1 MNEKFIPF
9 FYEEFKYTG
18 VWQRD
23 AADMIESYHTSA
35 QMEFGFT
42 GGILKLKA
50 EAVLLEHIFF
60 ILDGNEVKPQESEDG
75 FLCIFTTDSTHRIK
89 IIMTRHSKLKFYGIY
104 IDELCEIFRTKD
116 NLYIQFIGDSI
127 TDAYP
132 GYATKVAENLNADY
146 SIVSLGGISLVD
158 KWGWYKLIEGADER
172 IGMESTYFSLQN
184 PQEAVNPSKY
194 NFEKSRVPDAFV
206 IYLGTN
212 DYISQKEHK
221 DAGNSKIFAEKY
233 YSFVGKIKDRFGE
246 KPIFILQN
254 HRKDIIRTEAIN
266 NAFEKMKNKYKYVYL
281 LDCYNW
287 DVELISDGVHP
298 SRNGYETMAE
308 KVTEYISDKIRGEK
322 LW

>member
-1 MNEKFIPF
+1 MKEKFIPF

-18 VWQRD
+18 VWQRGD
-23 AADMIESYHTSA
+23 SDMIESYHTSA
-35 QMEFGFT
+35 QLEFGFT
-42 GGILKLKA
+42 GSILRLKA
-50 EAVLLEHIFF
+50 ETVLQENIAF
-60 ILDGNEVKPQESEDG
+60 ILDGQEVMPKTSEDG
-75 FLCIFTTDSTHRIK
+75 LLSFLTTDSTHRIK
-89 IIMTRHSKLKFYGIY
+89 IVMTRHSKLKFGGIY
-104 IDELCEIFRTKD
+104 IDEAGEIFRTKD

-132 GYATKVAENLNADY
+132 GYATRVAENLCADY
-146 SIVSLGGISLVD
+146 SIVSLCGIALVD
-158 KWGWYKLIEGADER
+158 KWGWYRLIDGANER

-194 NFEKSRVPDAFV
+194 NFEKYRVPDAFV

-221 DAGNSKIFAEKY
+221 DAGNSKIFADKY
-233 YSFVGKIKDRFGE
+233 FDFVGKIKARFGE

-254 HRKDIIRTEAIN
+254 HRKEVIRTEAIN
-266 NAFEKMKNKYKYVYL
+266 NAYEKMRNKYKFVYL

-287 DVELISDGVHP
+287 DVELVSDGVHP
-298 SRNGYETMAE
+298 SQNGYKTMAE
-308 KVTEYISDKIRGEK
+308 KVTDFISDKLKGEM

>member
-1 MNEKFIPF
+1 MKEKFIPF

-23 AADMIESYHTSA
+23 VADMIESYHTSA
-35 QMEFGFT
+35 QIEFGFT
-42 GGILKLKA
+42 GDRLKIKA
-50 EAVLLEHIFF
+50 ETVRQEYIIF
-60 ILDGNEVKPQESEDG
+60 ILDGNEVEPQKNEDG
-75 FLCIFTTDSTHRIK
+75 LLSFSTTDSTHRIK
-89 IIMTRHSKLKFYGIY
+89 IVMTRHSKLKFYGIY
-104 IDELCEIFRTKD
+104 VNEECEIFRTKD

-132 GYATKVAENLNADY
+132 GYATVVANNLGADY
-146 SIVSLGGISLVD
+146 SIVSLCGISLVD
-158 KWGWYKLIEGADER
+158 KWGWYKLLEGASER

-184 PQEAVNPSKY
+184 PQEAVTPARY
-194 NFEKSRVPDAFV
+194 NFEKCRVPDAFV

-221 DAGNSKIFAEKY
+221 DSGNSKVFAEKY
-233 YSFVGKIKDRFGE
+233 FAFVGKIKERFGE

-266 NAFEKMKNKYKYVYL
+266 NAFEKMKNKYKFMYL

-287 DVELISDGVHP
+287 DVELMSDGVHP
-298 SRNGYETMAE
+298 SHNGYKTMAE
-308 KVTEYISDKIRGEK
+308 KVTEFISDKI
-322 LW
+322 